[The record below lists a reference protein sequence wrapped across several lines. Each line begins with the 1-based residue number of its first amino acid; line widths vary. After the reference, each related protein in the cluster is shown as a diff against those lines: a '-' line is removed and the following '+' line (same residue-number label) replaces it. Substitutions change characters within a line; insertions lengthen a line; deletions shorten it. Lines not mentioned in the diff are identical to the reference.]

1 MTGSKV
7 VYNREMA
14 SMDQQISALPT
25 EVLITLMTKINRE
38 ICRRRDKDAITILKE
53 WADKNRER
61 EVTYSFFFPKRGV
74 VIGIILMVD
83 ERGGRNEHTH
93 TEEDDTGT
101 IELKKL
107 VKHRLAEEAVRWIVE
122 EK

>member
-1 MTGSKV
+1 
-7 VYNREMA
+7 
-14 SMDQQISALPT
+14 
-25 EVLITLMTKINRE
+25 
-38 ICRRRDKDAITILKE
+38 
-53 WADKNRER
+53 
-61 EVTYSFFFPKRGV
+61 
-74 VIGIILMVD
+74 MVD
-83 ERGGRNEHTH
+83 ERGGNEHTH